1 LQYVPPPSLAFA
13 LSALHPLGISSLRTH
28 SLGIDLKNSSA
39 FLVLPT
45 FEATQYNVNK
55 MKVHGFIEM
64 LVFNS
69 CLFFIHIK
77 NKVHYLGIMHILL
90 VVK

>member
-1 LQYVPPPSLAFA
+1 LQYFPPPSSAFA
-13 LSALHPLGISSLRTH
+13 LGALHPLGISSLRTH
-28 SLGIDLKNSSA
+28 SLGIDLKNSST
-39 FLVLPT
+39 FLLLPT

-55 MKVHGFIEM
+55 MKVHGFTKM
-64 LVFNS
+64 LVLNS

-77 NKVHYLGIMHILL
+77 DKVYYLGIMHILL

>member
-1 LQYVPPPSLAFA
+1 LQYFPPPSLAFA

-55 MKVHGFIEM
+55 MKVHGFTEM
-64 LVFNS
+64 LVLNS

>member
-64 LVFNS
+64 LVLNS